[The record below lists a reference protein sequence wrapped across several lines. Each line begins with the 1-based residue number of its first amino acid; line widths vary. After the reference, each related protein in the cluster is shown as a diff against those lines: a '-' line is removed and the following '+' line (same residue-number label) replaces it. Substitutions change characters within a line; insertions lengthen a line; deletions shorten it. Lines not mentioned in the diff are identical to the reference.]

1 MDARVRQNVSRI
13 SISLQEK
20 ILHELDKMVEE
31 CGFESRSQAI
41 SEMIN
46 RQVAEHKTQLDESV
60 MVGTINLVYDHSVPG
75 LQKKLTDLQHK
86 YIDEVISSLNVNL
99 MDAQTLGVILV
110 QGPAKKLKMIAD
122 RMASCKGVSTGQ
134 LLMSAAIMPP
144 IHPLPGSKSK
154 L

>member
-60 MVGTINLVYDHSVPG
+60 MVGTINLVYDYSVRG

-99 MDAQTLGVILV
+99 VDAQTLGVILV

-122 RMASCKGVSTGQ
+122 KMASCKGVSTGQ

-144 IHPLPGSKSK
+144 IHPLPGNKPKS
-154 L
+154 

>member
-1 MDARVRQNVSRI
+1 
-13 SISLQEK
+13 
-20 ILHELDKMVEE
+20 MVEA

-46 RQVAEHKTQLDESV
+46 RQVAQHKTELDDSV
-60 MVGTINLVYDHSVPG
+60 MVGTINLVYNHSVPG

-110 QGPAKKLKMIAD
+110 QGPAKRLKLIADKMIT
-122 RMASCKGVSTGQ
+122 CKGVSTGQ

-144 IHPLPGSKSK
+144 LHPLPGNKRK
-154 L
+154 K